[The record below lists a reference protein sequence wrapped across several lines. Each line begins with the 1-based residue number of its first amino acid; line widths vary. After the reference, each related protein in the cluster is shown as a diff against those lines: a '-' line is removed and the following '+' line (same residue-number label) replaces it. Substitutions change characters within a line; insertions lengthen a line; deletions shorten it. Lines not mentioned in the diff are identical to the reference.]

1 MGEQQKKW
9 CSIVRKQNRKLKQN
23 RVVFSRMLSFSF
35 CEMVTID
42 PLFRIDDEEKAYFF
56 SQ

>member
-9 CSIVRKQNRKLKQN
+9 CPIVRKQNRKLKQN
-23 RVVFSRMLSFSF
+23 RVVFSRMLSFFF